1 MITVLL
7 GDDDPAARQGLR
19 TIIDSSPDTRVVAE
33 AWDGRSAV
41 EQARRLL
48 PDVVV
53 MDVRMPGTDGIAAT
67 RKLRELPTPPAVL
80 ILTAFGL
87 EEYVEQALKAGASG
101 FLIKDTPPAEL
112 LSALRGLAEGH
123 AVFAPEITGS
133 VIVASVAP
141 GSVFCTESFIDA
153 VHALPS
159 PRPAAHA
166 ALQVSPPTPG
176 PSQLTVREAYF
187 AKSRAVA
194 AAETVGRLSASAVT
208 ACPPG
213 GPIVLPGEVITA
225 QTVAFLAL
233 VAASPSGRV
242 LGAAAADAISL
253 RVVDE

>member
-1 MITVLL
+1 MREGHDMITVLL
-7 GDDDPAARQGLR
+7 ADDDPAARQGLR

-67 RKLRELPTPPAVL
+67 RKLRELPAPPAVL

-123 AVFAPEITGS
+123 AVFASEITGQ
-133 VIVASVAP
+133 VIDLTT
-141 GSVFCTESFIDA
+141 GEG
-153 VHALPS
+153 
-159 PRPAAHA
+159 R
-166 ALQVSPPTPG
+166 PPTG
-176 PSQLTVREAYF
+176 SQYTELITSLTERQVEVLRLLALGLSNASIATELGMTEGTVKGHVTQLLA
-187 AKSRAVA
+187 RLGVTNRVA
-194 AAETVGRLSASAVT
+194 AARIAYRAGLSAGDV
-208 ACPPG
+208 
-213 GPIVLPGEVITA
+213 
-225 QTVAFLAL
+225 
-233 VAASPSGRV
+233 
-242 LGAAAADAISL
+242 
-253 RVVDE
+253 

>member
-1 MITVLL
+1 MV
-7 GDDDPAARQGLR
+7 
-19 TIIDSSPDTRVVAE
+19 
-33 AWDGRSAV
+33 RS
-41 EQARRLL
+41 
-48 PDVVV
+48 D
-53 MDVRMPGTDGIAAT
+53 
-67 RKLRELPTPPAVL
+67 PAVL
-80 ILTAFGL
+80 RRPG
-87 EEYVEQALKAGASG
+87 VEQQISAGAYDARS
-101 FLIKDTPPAEL
+101 
-112 LSALRGLAEGH
+112 RLADRHRIRVE
-123 AVFAPEITGS
+123 AVSGS

-141 GSVFCTESFIDA
+141 GFVSCTERFIDA

-176 PSQLTVREAYF
+176 PSRLSVREAYF

-194 AAETVGRLSASAVT
+194 AAEAVGRLSASAVT

-213 GPIVLPGEVITA
+213 VPIVLPGEVITA

-242 LGAAAADAISL
+242 LGAAAADATSL